1 MILPEIELRL
11 QVGVTIEVLAS
22 AIRVM
27 SGLAPELPGSVKVNI
42 VVKLSES

>member
-1 MILPEIELRL
+1 MLPELELRL

-27 SGLAPELPGSVKVNI
+27 AGLAPELPGSVKVNI
-42 VVKLSES
+42 VEKLSDS